1 MLIFNYVRSFTTRSL
16 IISPLVL
23 VTVFFISSSFVL
35 AAQLKLAWNANAES
49 DLAGYKVY
57 YGTGSRTYGSPIN
70 VGNVTTYTLTGLI
83 AGQTYYIAVT
93 AFDTAVP
100 VNESGYS
107 NEVSG
112 VATDPG
118 AVPSAP
124 SLSSPSNGATE
135 IATSPTF
142 AIENDTHKIGVFR
155 TGLWYLDANGNGTW
169 DSGIDLSISF
179 GNPQDKPIVGK
190 WTSVESSVGVFRD
203 GVWYLDW
210 NGNDQ
215 WDGCDI
221 DKCYEFGLASDL
233 PVAGD
238 WNGDGK
244 TEIGVFQKGVWY
256 LDYNGNGVWDGCGTD
271 LCISFGLPT
280 DIPVTGD
287 WNGDGF
293 TEVGVFR
300 SGMWYLD
307 YDGSDSWSGCSVDK
321 CYSFGLPTDTPV
333 AGDWDGSGY
342 SKIGVKRGAAWY
354 LDYNGNGIWD
364 GCETDKCYSFG
375 FATDKPVAGNW

>member
-1 MLIFNYVRSFTTRSL
+1 MNPFSLRSL
-16 IISPLVL
+16 IITPLIL
-23 VTVFFISSSFVL
+23 VTVFFISSSFVS
-35 AAQLKLAWNANAES
+35 AAQLKLAWDANTES

-83 AGQTYYIAVT
+83 AGRTYYIAVK

-100 VNESGYS
+100 ANESGYS

-112 VATDPG
+112 IATDPG
-118 AVPSAP
+118 MVPSAP
-124 SLSSPSNGATE
+124 VLLSPSNGATG
-135 IATSPTF
+135 AAMSPTF
-142 AIENDTHKIGVFR
+142 AIENHTHKIGVFR
-155 TGLWYLDANGNGTW
+155 TGLWHLDANGNGTW

-179 GNPQDKPIVGK
+179 GNSQDKPIVGK

-215 WDGCDI
+215 WDGCGI

-244 TEIGVFQKGVWY
+244 TEIGVFQEGVWY

-271 LCISFGLPT
+271 LCLSFGLPT

-300 SGMWYLD
+300 SGVWYLD
-307 YDGSDSWSGCSVDK
+307 YDGSDSWSDCSVDK
-321 CYSFGLPTDTPV
+321 CYDFGLPTDTPV

-342 SKIGVKRGAAWY
+342 SKIGIKRGAVWH
-354 LDYNGNGIWD
+354 LDYNGNGIWN

-375 FATDKPVAGNW
+375 FATDKPAVGNW